1 MALSRAG
8 RWAVGGAVGAVVGAA
23 NWQLFVANGPLTAT
37 LVVLYAAGSTLLIRT
52 QAVYRRAATD
62 TDGPDWWAGTAGPLV
77 LAVGV
82 FGLNA
87 ELGLAFDLRVSL
99 LLLAAGAI
107 LAAYGLGIASAV
119 SWFAVEADPDRRG
132 RADANTTAEV
142 DQ

>member
-8 RWAVGGAVGAVVGAA
+8 RWAVGGAVGVAVGAA
-23 NWQLFVANGPLTAT
+23 NWQLLVANGPLTAT
-37 LVVLYAAGSTLLIRT
+37 LVVLYAAGSALLIRT

-87 ELGLAFDLRVSL
+87 GLGLAFDLRTSL
-99 LLLAAGAI
+99 LLLVVGAM
-107 LAAYGLGIASAV
+107 LATYGLGIASAV
-119 SWFAVEADPDRRG
+119 SWFAVDADPDPGG
-132 RADANTTAEV
+132 RSDAGTSAGV
-142 DQ
+142 DE